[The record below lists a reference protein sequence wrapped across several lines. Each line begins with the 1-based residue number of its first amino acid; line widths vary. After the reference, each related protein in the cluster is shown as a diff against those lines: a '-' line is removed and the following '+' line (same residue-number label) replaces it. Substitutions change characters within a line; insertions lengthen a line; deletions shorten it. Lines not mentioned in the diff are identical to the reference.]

1 LNIQTPSR
9 ICLFGEHQDYLGLPV
24 IAMAVSLYSWVKGS
38 KNRGKEVIINK
49 PDINE
54 TECFSL
60 DDISYT
66 NERDYYKSGIKVCQD
81 EGLQFSV
88 GFDVE
93 VTSDIPIQAGCSS
106 SSSIMVGWIQFLSQM
121 ANEPINLQPNKIA
134 ELAYK
139 AEVLEFSEPGG
150 MMDQYSTSLGGML
163 YLESEPKIAAIP
175 FNPIPGTFVLGD
187 SMVKK
192 DTQGTLRRCK
202 NSRLEII
209 KKLNNNDPEFS
220 LNSID
225 MSEITNF
232 AIFLTKSD
240 LEILRGTINNRD
252 ILRQA
257 LVELQS
263 INPHYPLIGRLL
275 TKHHT
280 ILRDVLKV
288 STSNIEAMLEA
299 ALNAGALGGKIN
311 GSGGGGCMF
320 AYAPKNPE
328 AVAEA
333 IEKVGGKAH
342 IVESAAG
349 STLIS

>member
-1 LNIQTPSR
+1 
-9 ICLFGEHQDYLGLPV
+9 
-24 IAMAVSLYSWVKGS
+24 M
-38 KNRGKEVIINK
+38 GKEVIINK

-54 TECFSL
+54 TECLSL

-93 VTSDIPIQAGCSS
+93 VTSEIPIQAGCSS

-121 ANEPINLQPNKIA
+121 VNKPINLQPDKIA
-134 ELAYK
+134 KLAYK
-139 AEVLEFSEPGG
+139 AEVLEFSESGG

-163 YLESEPKIAAIP
+163 YLESEPKIAATP

-187 SMVKK
+187 SMEKK
-192 DTQGTLRRCK
+192 DTQGILHRCK

-209 KKLNNNDPEFS
+209 KKLKNNKPEFN
-220 LNSID
+220 LYSID
-225 MSEITNF
+225 RSEIANF
-232 AIFLTKSD
+232 AKFLTKND
-240 LEILRGTINNRD
+240 LEILRGTIKNRD
-252 ILRQA
+252 ILRKA
-257 LVELQS
+257 LAELQS

-275 TKHHT
+275 TKHHA

-288 STSNIEAMLEA
+288 STAKIEAMLEA
-299 ALNAGALGGKIN
+299 ALNAGAIGGKIN

-320 AYAPKNPE
+320 AYAPQDPE
-328 AVAEA
+328 AVAGA
-333 IEKVGGKAH
+333 IEKVGGKAY
-342 IVESAAG
+342 IVESTAG
-349 STLIS
+349 STLFRN

>member
-1 LNIQTPSR
+1 
-9 ICLFGEHQDYLGLPV
+9 
-24 IAMAVSLYSWVKGS
+24 M
-38 KNRGKEVIINK
+38 

-93 VTSDIPIQAGCSS
+93 VTSEIPIQAGCSS

-121 ANEPINLQPNKIA
+121 ANEPINLQPDKIA

-139 AEVLEFSEPGG
+139 AEVLEFGEPGG
-150 MMDQYSTSLGGML
+150 MMDQYLTSLGGML
-163 YLESEPKIAAIP
+163 YLESEPKIAATPI
-175 FNPIPGTFVLGD
+175 NPIPGTFVLGD

-192 DTQGTLRRCK
+192 DTPGILHRCK

-209 KKLNNNDPEFS
+209 KKLKNNKSEFS

-232 AIFLTKSD
+232 ATFLTEND
-240 LEILRGTINNRD
+240 LEILQGTIKNRD

-257 LVELQS
+257 LAELQS
-263 INPHYPLIGRLL
+263 IHPHYPLIGRLL

-288 STSNIEAMLEA
+288 STSKIEAMLEA

-328 AVAEA
+328 GVAEA

-342 IVESAAG
+342 IVESTAG
-349 STLIS
+349 STLFRN

>member
-1 LNIQTPSR
+1 
-9 ICLFGEHQDYLGLPV
+9 
-24 IAMAVSLYSWVKGS
+24 MAVSLYSWVKGS
-38 KNRGKEVIINK
+38 KNRSKEVIINK

-54 TECFSL
+54 IECFSL
-60 DDISYT
+60 DDLSYT

-81 EGLQFSV
+81 EGFQFSV

-93 VTSDIPIQAGCSS
+93 VTSEIPIQAGCSS

-121 ANEPINLQPNKIA
+121 ASNSINLQPDKIA

-150 MMDQYSTSLGGML
+150 MMDQYSTSQGGML
-163 YLESEPKIAAIP
+163 YLESEPKIAATP

-192 DTQGTLRRCK
+192 DTQGTLCRCK

-209 KKLNNNDPEFS
+209 KKLKNNEPEFS

-225 MSEITNF
+225 MSETTNF
-232 AIFLTKSD
+232 AKFLTESD
-240 LEILRGTINNRD
+240 LEILQGTIKNRD

-257 LVELQS
+257 LAELQS
-263 INPHYPLIGRLL
+263 MHPNYPLIGRLL
-275 TKHHT
+275 IKHHT
-280 ILRDVLKV
+280 ILRDILKV

-320 AYAPKNPE
+320 VYAPKNPE
-328 AVAEA
+328 GVAEA

-342 IVESAAG
+342 IVESTAG
-349 STLIS
+349 STLIL

>member
-24 IAMAVSLYSWVKGS
+24 IAMAGSLYSRIEGS
-38 KNRGKEVIINK
+38 KNRGKEIIINK
-49 PDINE
+49 PDMSE
-54 TECFSL
+54 TESFSL
-60 DDISYT
+60 DDLSYK

-93 VTSDIPIQAGCSS
+93 VTSEIPIQAGCSS

-121 ANEPINLQPNKIA
+121 ANDPIHLEPDKIA

-150 MMDQYSTSLGGML
+150 MMDQYSTSLGGL
-163 YLESEPKIAAIP
+163 NYLESEPKITATSL
-175 FNPIPGTFVLGD
+175 NPIPGTFVLGD
-187 SMVKK
+187 SMEKK
-192 DTQGTLRRCK
+192 DTHRTLRRCK

-209 KKLNNNDPEFS
+209 EKLKNNEPEFS

-225 MSEITNF
+225 MSEITHF
-232 AIFLTKSD
+232 TKLLSEND
-240 LEILRGTINNRD
+240 LEILWGTIKNRD
-252 ILRQA
+252 ILGQA
-257 LVELQS
+257 LAELQS
-263 INPHYPLIGRLL
+263 IDPNYPLIGKLL
-275 TKHHT
+275 TEHHV
-280 ILRDVLKV
+280 ILRDILKV
-288 STSNIEAMLEA
+288 STSKIEAMLNV
-299 ALNAGALGGKIN
+299 ALNAGAFGGKIN

-328 AVAEA
+328 VVAEA
-333 IEKVGGKAH
+333 IERAGGKAH
-342 IVESAAG
+342 ILESTAG

>member
-1 LNIQTPSR
+1 MNIQTPSR

-24 IAMAVSLYSWVKGS
+24 IAIAVSLYSNINGA
-38 KNRGKEVIINK
+38 KNKDREVIINK
-49 PDINE
+49 SDINE
-54 TECFSL
+54 TEYFSL
-60 DDISYT
+60 DDLSYT

-88 GFDVE
+88 GFEVE

-106 SSSIMVGWIQFLSQM
+106 SSSIMVGWIRFLSQM
-121 ANEPINLQPNKIA
+121 ANESINLHPDKIA

-139 AEVLEFSEPGG
+139 AEVLEFGAPGG
-150 MMDQYSTSLGGML
+150 MMDQYSTALGGML

-175 FNPIPGTFVLGD
+175 LNPIPGAFVLGD

-192 DTQGTLRRCK
+192 DTHKILNRCK
-202 NSRLEII
+202 NERLEITR
-209 KKLNNNDPEFS
+209 KLKNNKPEFS

-225 MSEITNF
+225 MSEITNLSTF
-232 AIFLTKSD
+232 ITEYD

-257 LVELQS
+257 LAELQS
-263 INPHYPLIGRLL
+263 KHPHYHLIGRLL
-275 TKHHT
+275 TKQHA

-288 STSNIEAMLEA
+288 STAKIEAMLDA

-320 AYAPKNPE
+320 AYAPKNPGV
-328 AVAEA
+328 VAEA
-333 IEKVGGKAH
+333 IEKVGGNAH
-342 IVESAAG
+342 IVESTAG
-349 STLIS
+349 NTLIV

>member
-1 LNIQTPSR
+1 
-9 ICLFGEHQDYLGLPV
+9 
-24 IAMAVSLYSWVKGS
+24 MAVSLYSSVKGS
-38 KNRGKEVIINK
+38 KNRRKEVTINK

-60 DDISYT
+60 DDLSYT
-66 NERDYYKSGIKVCQD
+66 NERDYYKSGIKACQD

-121 ANEPINLQPNKIA
+121 ANKPINLHPEKIA

-139 AEVLEFSEPGG
+139 AEVLEFRESGG

-163 YLESEPKIAAIP
+163 YLESEPKIAATR
-175 FNPIPGTFVLGD
+175 FNPLPGTFVLGD

-202 NSRLEII
+202 NSRLKII
-209 KKLNNNDPEFS
+209 NKLKNNEPEFS

-225 MSEITNF
+225 VSEITSF
-232 AIFLTKSD
+232 AKFLTESD
-240 LEILRGTINNRD
+240 LEILRGTIKNRD

-257 LVELQS
+257 LAELQS
-263 INPHYPLIGRLL
+263 IHPNYPLIGRLL
-275 TKHHT
+275 TKHHAV
-280 ILRDVLKV
+280 LRDVLKV

-299 ALNAGALGGKIN
+299 VLNAGALGGKIN

-342 IVESAAG
+342 IVESTEG

>member
-1 LNIQTPSR
+1 MNIQTPSR

-24 IAMAVSLYSWVKGS
+24 IAMAVSLYSKIKGS

-60 DDISYT
+60 DDLSYT

-93 VTSDIPIQAGCSS
+93 VTSEIPIQAGCSS

-121 ANEPINLQPNKIA
+121 ANEPINLQPDKIA

-163 YLESEPKIAAIP
+163 YLESEPKIAATR

-209 KKLNNNDPEFS
+209 EKLKNNESEFS

-225 MSEITNF
+225 MSEITHF
-232 AIFLTKSD
+232 ATFLSEND
-240 LEILRGTINNRD
+240 LEILKGTIKNRD
-252 ILRQA
+252 IFRQA
-257 LVELQS
+257 LAELQS

-275 TKHHT
+275 TKHHA

-342 IVESAAG
+342 IVESTAG